1 MRCPVYQCPLARF
14 DSQRSNTFKSVSLNK
29 PFHVAYGIGFVEG
42 VYGQDSV
49 YLENAH
55 VEDQVFGM
63 ARSTSQIIYP
73 KVRGANGILGLGYPS
88 LSSSSD
94 HDPFIFQLAK
104 RGLIEQPLFSISLGS
119 DHGWAGEL
127 VLGGINHDKYEGDIC
142 FTATREDHSN
152 KTYWMV
158 GGRAVEIAN
167 GHTVIMNRTFEST
180 RNFIVDTGTTLT
192 YMSQQLIDT
201 ILRALSADGIHVT
214 LDHSSGTYFIDCQSA
229 ANSSHHVRFI
239 LDDDIKL
246 SIPIGSLT
254 IPLNGETVSSSSL
267 CMFGLAPWLPTEPSL
282 MMGRNG
288 WIMLGDTVLRD
299 ILLVFDMEKHRIGF
313 AKVTYCL
320 YGLQTKILYLRQK
333 EHLHLLHVNCNI
345 LNDYQTNNGGRNI
358 KKYFIEYTYK
368 AALCIKI
375 TSHFIRRILRKIL
388 HCVQIQ
394 GSLVDD
400 STCHSHCMVLYV
412 IPVSQ

>member
-1 MRCPVYQCPLARF
+1 MIHYRLLVLCITIVFTLTGHAENIELRLTKNRISDKLHHRSYEHYAKLYNDEGSQYLVNISIGNPKQDFTVALDTGSSDLWVPSMRCPVYQCPLARF
-14 DSQRSNTFKSVSLNK
+14 DSQRSNTFKSVSLNE
-29 PFHVAYGIGFVEG
+29 PFRVAYGIGFVEG

-88 LSSSSD
+88 LSSSRD

-142 FTATREDHSN
+142 FTATREEQFN

-158 GGRAVEIAN
+158 GGRAIEIAN
-167 GHTVIMNRTFEST
+167 DHTVIMNRTFEST

-192 YMSQQLIDT
+192 YMGQQLIDT

-299 ILLVFDMEKHRIGF
+299 ILLVFDMEKHQIGF
-313 AKVTYCL
+313 AKAK
-320 YGLQTKILYLRQK
+320 G
-333 EHLHLLHVNCNI
+333 
-345 LNDYQTNNGGRNI
+345 
-358 KKYFIEYTYK
+358 
-368 AALCIKI
+368 
-375 TSHFIRRILRKIL
+375 TSSSVACKL
-388 HCVQIQ
+388 
-394 GSLVDD
+394 
-400 STCHSHCMVLYV
+400 
-412 IPVSQ
+412 